1 MIRWFPKRVSRFS
14 IKESFDNLPTGICFA
29 DSNGLVVL
37 CNKRMHQLCH
47 ELMGKD
53 LQHLSELERALQDY
67 PQDVMR
73 VSPREDGIDLSCENN
88 EGLRPSKST
97 DALNS
102 GPVVLCRLASRIWR
116 FTKSRVTDREGNVYT
131 QMQAIDVTTLDQAQK
146 ELEKENRRL
155 KRINSRAVRLYS
167 QLDEIVKEEEN
178 MAAKTRVHDQMG
190 ELLGLTRNL
199 MNQDS
204 IPKEKLQAIASR
216 WKRVTSVLVA
226 DGLMDQPAFERDQEL
241 SLLTETILGIGVR
254 LQIQGEF
261 PADEQRARLLMAAIR
276 ECAINTVRHAG
287 GDEVKIILKND
298 KSSLVATMTNNGLP
312 PEATIREGGGLAGLR
327 QRIERI
333 QGQMRIESSPTFK
346 MILTFPDP

>member
-1 MIRWFPKRVSRFS
+1 MIRWFSKRISRSS

-29 DSNGLVVL
+29 DSNGLIVL
-37 CNKRMHQLCH
+37 CNKRMHQLCY

-53 LQHLSELERALQDY
+53 LQHLSELERALHAYFQDAK
-67 PQDVMR
+67 R
-73 VSPREDGIDLSCENN
+73 VQQREDGADLSCENID
-88 EGLRPSKST
+88 GLMSSKNT

-102 GPVVLCRLASRIWR
+102 GAVVLCWLAGRIWR

-131 QMQAIDVTTLDQAQK
+131 QMQAIDVTTLYQAQK

-155 KRINSRAVRLYS
+155 KAINSRAVRLYS

-204 IPKEKLQAIASR
+204 VPKEKLQAIASR

-226 DGLMDQPAFERDQEL
+226 DGQMDQPAFDLDQEL

-261 PADEQRARLLMAAIR
+261 PADEQKARLLMAAIR
-276 ECAINTVRHAG
+276 ECAINTVRHAD
-287 GDEVKIILKND
+287 GDEVQIILEND
-298 KSSLVATMTNNGLP
+298 RNSLIATMTNNGLP
-312 PEATIREGGGLAGLR
+312 PETTIREGGGLAGLR

-333 QGQMRIESSPTFK
+333 QGQMRIESFPAFK
-346 MILTFPDP
+346 MILRLP